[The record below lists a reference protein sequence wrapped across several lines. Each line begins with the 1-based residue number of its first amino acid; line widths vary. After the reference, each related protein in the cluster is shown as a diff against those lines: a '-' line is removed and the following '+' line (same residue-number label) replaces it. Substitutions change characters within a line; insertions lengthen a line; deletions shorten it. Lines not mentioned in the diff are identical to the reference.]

1 MPHAPD
7 AADCTLEVAAEGEDG
22 LLDCEEGQQMQRR
35 VVYHRLQGQG
45 PGVAAGLGEAAE
57 DEARVAAVVV
67 VVVVAVFVLAAGLV
81 VVAARGARPPA
92 PPRRDDGG
100 GGLCLKP
107 PEAEGLCDA
116 REGAQDAERGADERA
131 AEGFSCEERRAKRES
146 KGKKVEVVEVAKNY

>member
-1 MPHAPD
+1 
-7 AADCTLEVAAEGEDG
+7 
-22 LLDCEEGQQMQRR
+22 MQRR

-57 DEARVAAVVV
+57 DEARVAAVVI
-67 VVVVAVFVLAAGLV
+67 VVVAVFVLAAGLV